1 MDIDIDRWRAEL
13 LTQKKTFVY
22 GRLKEGENW
31 LQECFKKAFNRNKFP
46 LVFSTNPNLY
56 KPTR

>member
-22 GRLKEGENW
+22 GAIEGRGK
-31 LQECFKKAFNRNKFP
+31 LASRMFQKS
-46 LVFSTNPNLY
+46 VQ
-56 KPTR
+56 